1 VPAPSGSERRSSL
14 DTLSHFET
22 LERLGLSLLAGLIL
36 GFERE
41 WRAKPAGL
49 RTHALVCEGSALFM
63 MGSLLLGEQ
72 IRKSGGTGYD
82 PSRVASTVVQ
92 GIGFLAGGV
101 ILAHGGRVRGL
112 TSAADIW
119 VTAAIG
125 VLIGSGFYFLSISAT
140 IATIVVLGPFRWLES
155 RMTSRQV
162 SPGLNNS
169 DEARSELD
177 GE

>member
-1 VPAPSGSERRSSL
+1 MDNLSHL
-14 DTLSHFET
+14 DTLQ
-22 LERLGLSLLAGLIL
+22 RLGLSLLAGLML

-41 WRAKPAGL
+41 WSAKAAGL

-63 MGSLLLGEQ
+63 MASLLIGEQ
-72 IRKSGGTGYD
+72 VRRSGGAGYD

-101 ILAHGGRVRGL
+101 ILARGGRVHGI
-112 TSAADIW
+112 TTAADIW

-125 VLIGSGFYFLSISAT
+125 VLIGAGFFFLAIAAT
-140 IATIVVLGPFRWLES
+140 VTTVLVLGPLNWLES
-155 RMTSRQV
+155 RMTPRIRFSRMRNAETA
-162 SPGLNNS
+162 G
-169 DEARSELD
+169 DEPD

>member
-1 VPAPSGSERRSSL
+1 M
-14 DTLSHFET
+14 DHLSHFET

-63 MGSLLLGEQ
+63 MGSLLLGEEV
-72 IRKSGGTGYD
+72 RRSGGTGYD

-101 ILAHGGRVRGL
+101 ILARGGRVRGV
-112 TSAADIW
+112 TTAADIW

-125 VLIGSGFYFLSISAT
+125 VLIGSGFFFLAISAT
-140 IATIVVLGPFRWLES
+140 IATIVVLGPLRWLGS
-155 RMTSRQV
+155 RVAPRAGEAAT
-162 SPGLNNS
+162 NNA
-169 DEARSELD
+169 DIDGNQLD

>member
-1 VPAPSGSERRSSL
+1 M
-14 DTLSHFET
+14 DTLSHLET
-22 LERLGLSLLAGLIL
+22 LERLSLSLLAGSML

-41 WRAKPAGL
+41 WRLKPAGL

-72 IRKSGGTGYD
+72 VRKSGGTAYD
-82 PSRVASTVVQ
+82 PSRIASTVVQ

-101 ILAHGGRVRGL
+101 ILARGGQVRGA
-112 TSAADIW
+112 TTAADIW

-125 VLIGSGFYFLSISAT
+125 VLIGCGFYFLGISAT
-140 IATIVVLGPFRWLES
+140 IATIVVLGPLKWLES
-155 RMTSRQV
+155 RLPPRVGVPRVKNAETDGAQS
-162 SPGLNNS
+162 
-169 DEARSELD
+169 D